1 MRRLHFIG
9 IGGTAMATLAVLL
22 KRRGVTVQGSD
33 QAIYPPMSDV
43 LAADGIEPFEGF
55 RAEQIGDDVD
65 LVVVGNAISRG
76 NTALEAVLDRKLR
89 YASLPEVVRDEF
101 LWEAR
106 SLVVAGTHGKT
117 TTAALVAWLLT
128 GAGVDPSLLLGG
140 VAKNFG
146 TSCRLGRGREF
157 VIEGDEYDSAFFDK
171 TAKFLKYLPDV
182 AVIGSIEFDHA
193 DIYDDLEA
201 IRVAFRRLVRLVPD
215 RGLLLVGADNG
226 EASALRADARC
237 RVESFGLQPDA
248 DWRAVAI
255 APGRD
260 GTAFCIERNG
270 KPFADVMSPM
280 FGDHNVRNVLAAT
293 AMAVD
298 AGVDA
303 AAIAEG
309 VASFEGVRRRLE
321 VCGEVRGVTVYD
333 DFAHH
338 PTAVS
343 ETLAAV
349 RAAYP
354 DRRVWAIFEP
364 RSATACHRTMEA
376 DLTSALMNADEVVLP
391 AVYRKTLPKVA
402 RLAPERVVAA
412 LIARGVRARHLQ
424 KVDEIVKVVTRE
436 AREGDQVIVMSNGSF
451 GDIHTKLLTALSIT

>member
-1 MRRLHFIG
+1 
-9 IGGTAMATLAVLL
+9 
-22 KRRGVTVQGSD
+22 
-33 QAIYPPMSDV
+33 
-43 LAADGIEPFEGF
+43 
-55 RAEQIGDDVD
+55 
-65 LVVVGNAISRG
+65 
-76 NTALEAVLDRKLR
+76 
-89 YASLPEVVRDEF
+89 
-101 LWEAR
+101 
-106 SLVVAGTHGKT
+106 
-117 TTAALVAWLLT
+117 
-128 GAGVDPSLLLGG
+128 
-140 VAKNFG
+140 
-146 TSCRLGRGREF
+146 

>member
-1 MRRLHFIG
+1 M
-9 IGGTAMATLAVLL
+9 
-22 KRRGVTVQGSD
+22 
-33 QAIYPPMSDV
+33 
-43 LAADGIEPFEGF
+43 
-55 RAEQIGDDVD
+55 
-65 LVVVGNAISRG
+65 
-76 NTALEAVLDRKLR
+76 
-89 YASLPEVVRDEF
+89 
-101 LWEAR
+101 
-106 SLVVAGTHGKT
+106 VAGTHGKT

-128 GAGVDPSLLLGG
+128 CAGVDPSLLLGG

-412 LIARGVRARHLQ
+412 LNARGVRARHLQ